1 MENELTPP
9 TIGEKIAQAESDG
22 DIAFLKKMVDTKQLD
37 PLAITQNDKW
47 NYLHRANIWT
57 PSPPETI
64 RFYLEQGV
72 PVNAQDRKG
81 YTPLHFAMRAQNA
94 DAALVLLEAGADPNI
109 PNMDNIV
116 PMAMMGNMPD
126 RLDVLEMMLKK
137 GGNIHYHSG
146 NTGLSILDTLK
157 AYRADDKRFQPI
169 IAIMER
175 YNTITN

>member
-1 MENELTPP
+1 MTKKDPYEDD
-9 TIGEKIAQAESDG
+9 IGMQIARAEDLG

-47 NYLHRANIWT
+47 NRLHRANIWT

-64 RFYLEQGV
+64 RFYLEYGV

-109 PNMDNIV
+109 TNVDGSTSLGMI
-116 PMAMMGNMPD
+116 GGIPD
-126 RLDVLEMMLKK
+126 RLDVLEMMLQK
-137 GGNIHYHSG
+137 GGNVHYVSK
-146 NTGLSILDTLK
+146 NTGLSILEFFKTYFAEAEDIK
-157 AYRADDKRFQPI
+157 PI
-169 IAIMER
+169 IAMMER
-175 YNTITN
+175 YA